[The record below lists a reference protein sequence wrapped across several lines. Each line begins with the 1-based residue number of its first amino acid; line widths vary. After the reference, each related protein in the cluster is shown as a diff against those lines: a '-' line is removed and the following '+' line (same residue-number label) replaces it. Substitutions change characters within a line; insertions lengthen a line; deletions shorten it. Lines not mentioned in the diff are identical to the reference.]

1 MWNKWKQIWTI
12 KDLRMRI
19 GFVLAMLILF
29 RFAANIPIPGVDLEQ
44 IKALLG
50 SNQFFGLLNVFSG
63 GTLANFSI
71 VLLGVGPYITS
82 SIIFQL
88 LASIVPRFQEM
99 QKEGLS
105 GQQKINQYTRIATV
119 PLAIL
124 QGFATVTFLQKSQG
138 ILGIDGIFDWARILL
153 IIVAGSMLLM
163 WMGELITE
171 KKVGNGV
178 SLLIFSGIIAGLPQ
192 TVQQFIAVFDSTQ
205 LLTMAI
211 FAALG
216 IVTIAGVVF
225 ITEGQRKIPITYAR
239 QTRGTA
245 AIGAIKNHL
254 PLRVNQSGVI
264 PIIFAISLVLLPTL
278 LAQFLVSSSVVQVAD
293 AANAVVN
300 FFNNS
305 IYYGIIYFVL
315 VFVFTYFYTA
325 VIFKPDQIAEN
336 LQRQGA
342 FIPGVRP
349 GKPTE
354 HYLQQVSS
362 RILLAGALFLGI
374 IAVLP
379 VVAQN
384 AFNLPALTIGGTSLL
399 IVVSVVIESIK
410 QIEAQIVMRDYETFS

>member
-19 GFVLAMLILF
+19 GFVLIMLVIF

-44 IKALLG
+44 IKSLLG
-50 SNQFFGLLNVFSG
+50 SNQFLGLLNVFSG

-88 LASIVPRFQEM
+88 LASIVPYFQEL
-99 QKEGLS
+99 QKEGPS
-105 GQQKINQYTRIATV
+105 GQQKINQYTRLAAV
-119 PLAIL
+119 PLALL
-124 QGFATVTFLQKSQG
+124 QGFATVSFLQKSQG
-138 ILGIDGIFDWARILL
+138 ILGVASVFDWARILL
-153 IIVAGSMLLM
+153 VIVAGSMLLM
-163 WMGELITE
+163 WIGELITE

-178 SLLIFSGIIAGLPQ
+178 SLLIFAGIISGLPQ

-205 LLTMAI
+205 LLTIVI

-239 QTRGTA
+239 QVRGNA
-245 AIGAIKNHL
+245 SIGAIKNHL

-278 LAQFLVSSSVVQVAD
+278 VAQFLVSSSVVWLAD
-293 AANAVVN
+293 AANAVLN

-305 IYYGIIYFVL
+305 VYYAIIYFLL
-315 VFVFTYFYTA
+315 VFIFTYFYTA

-349 GKPTE
+349 GQPTE

-374 IAVLP
+374 IAILP
-379 VVAQN
+379 VIAQN